1 MTDFLHS
8 IDERIR
14 VLGGD
19 WAKYSVV
26 GSFLLYVTGYL
37 VLRFHLTAI
46 GIATDLA
53 VLDER
58 YIFGGTRFIVYCVAA
73 IPNIVM
79 VALPVILVVWIVC
92 RWLPPRLR
100 QSIRN
105 WFATPE
111 QVVVFGIVFSVCTI
125 QFVMRQCF
133 FFGDLLLSPA
143 LPEQPAWLGQL
154 LLNDRLMPLYF
165 SALVAA
171 TCVPLVILWASRES
185 PLGTFTRRFA
195 RSLLGIL
202 AAIQILL
209 LPVNYGVLVVDKS
222 MPRVAAVGSEPLAVD
237 DEAWLVWEG
246 KDSVTYL
253 IRNAALKRRSLLT
266 LPRSDVKRVEVVGFD
281 RILPRLFAPEHRS
294 VK

>member
-1 MTDFLHS
+1 MTEFLRG

-26 GSFLLYVTGYL
+26 GSFLLYVIGYL

-58 YIFGGTRFIVYCVAA
+58 YLFSGARFIVYCVAA
-73 IPNIVM
+73 LPNIIL
-79 VALPVILVVWIVC
+79 VALPLLLVAWVVC
-92 RWLPPRLR
+92 RWLPPRVR
-100 QSIRN
+100 EAARTR
-105 WFATPE
+105 FAAPGGLIA
-111 QVVVFGIVFSVCTI
+111 FGIVFSVCTI

-143 LPEQPAWLGQL
+143 LPADPAWLSQL
-154 LLNDRLMPLYF
+154 LLNDQLMPLYF

-171 TCVPLVILWASRES
+171 TCLPLAILWASRAPS
-185 PLGTFTRRFA
+185 PGTPTHKFG
-195 RSLLGIL
+195 RSLLAVL
-202 AAIQILL
+202 AAVQVLL

-222 MPRVAAVGSEPLAVD
+222 MPRVAALGDEQLAAG

-246 KDSVTYL
+246 KDGVTYL
-253 IRNAALKRRSLLT
+253 IRRVAQKRRSLLT
-266 LPRSDVKRVEVVGFD
+266 LPRSEVKRIEVVGFD
-281 RILPRLFAPEHRS
+281 RILPKLFAAEHGS
-294 VK
+294 AK